1 MRPISKHVFLVLILA
16 GLSGCGG
23 QKGAKLQTSVVPP
36 DKTLFQNGNEYLE
49 KSQFIKARL
58 AYQTLIRTYPGSD
71 LESEAYLAMG
81 DSYYREGGTEN
92 LLMAEDQYRN
102 FIIFF
107 PTHPKTVDAQMKI
120 VSILMRQMHDPDRD
134 QSYTRRAEAEIQKMI
149 TLFPD
154 SDYIPIVKGY
164 LDDVQDILAR
174 HHMGVGDFYAGRNNY
189 FGAASRYKEVADS
202 FPHFSE
208 MDEAYFKY
216 AESMQRTENTDEA
229 AKYLGRVVAG
239 YPFSK
244 YSELAKA
251 ELQKMGKP
259 VPEVD
264 TQLAAQNQALV
275 KAPAPFS
282 PLKPLID
289 FAEAIGFKGPP
300 DRYAEARRIIEANRA
315 EAAAAAAALKAGQAG
330 GKPGEILITGTI
342 ERGPDGKPVAGANP
356 KGTPPATDKKD
367 DKKQDDKNTGTTT
380 KKK

>member
-1 MRPISKHVFLVLILA
+1 MRPKFNHVFLVFILA
-16 GLSGCGG
+16 GVSGCGG

-36 DKTLFQNGNEYLE
+36 DKTLFQNGNEYLD

-58 AYQTLIRTYPGSD
+58 AYQTLIRTYPGSE

-81 DSYYREGGTEN
+81 DSFYREGGTEN

-120 VSILMRQMHDPDRD
+120 IAIIMKQMHDPDRD
-134 QSYTRRAEAEIQKMI
+134 QSFTKRAEAEIRKMI
-149 TLFPD
+149 TLFPN

-174 HHMGVGDFYAGRNNY
+174 QNLGVGDFYAGRGNY
-189 FGAASRYKEVADS
+189 FGAASRYKEIEDLY
-202 FPHFSE
+202 PHFAR
-208 MDEAYFKY
+208 MDEVYFKY
-216 AESMQRTENTDEA
+216 AQSMQKTENTDEA
-229 AKYLGRVVAG
+229 AKYLTRVASE

-244 YSELAKA
+244 YFELAKA
-251 ELQKMGKP
+251 ELQKMGKA
-259 VPEVD
+259 VPAVN
-264 TQLAAQNQALV
+264 TQLAEQHQSLV
-275 KAPAPFS
+275 KAPEPFS
-282 PLKPLID
+282 PLKPLLL

-300 DRYAEARRIIEANRA
+300 DRYEEARKIIAANKA
-315 EAAAAAAALKAGQAG
+315 EAAAAAEALKAGQTG

-342 ERGPDGKPVAGANP
+342 ERGPDGKPVAGSNA

-367 DKKQDDKNTGTTT
+367 DKKQDNKTTTTT